1 LFALEQESRLSAM
14 LNESSLPSLLA
25 RRAPCLG
32 LSLALAF
39 TAAFTTA
46 SAPAFAKEKPA
57 AAKDASKNKNAK
69 EQPAEE
75 AAAPDEATDKKADS
89 TDKKGKK
96 NGKAEK
102 SDKSGAAGKPEQ
114 LATFGDWGAYLAQ
127 AGKDKTC
134 YALGQP
140 KSREPKA
147 KLKDTSAYIFISSRP
162 GEGVRNEVAINLGY
176 PTKDGSSAS
185 AAIDGDD
192 WDLITKGTNAWV
204 KDQSKEKEFVG
215 ALRGGSKLVVKAA
228 SGKGTSTTDT
238 YQLKGLSDALARV
251 AQECK

>member
-1 LFALEQESRLSAM
+1 M
-14 LNESSLPSLLA
+14 LNESSLPSSFA
-25 RRAPCLG
+25 RRAAALLG
-32 LSLALAF
+32 LPLAVALAV
-39 TAAFTTA
+39 ALAG
-46 SAPAFAKEKPA
+46 APAPVFAKDKASSSKKEAKEKPA
-57 AAKDASKNKNAK
+57 AED
-69 EQPAEE
+69 
-75 AAAPDEATDKKADS
+75 AAAPDES
-89 TDKKGKK
+89 GDKKGKK
-96 NGKAEK
+96 NGK
-102 SDKSGAAGKPEQ
+102 SDKADKGDSKGGSGKPEQ

-162 GEGVRNEVAINLGY
+162 GENVRNEVAINLGY
-176 PTKDGSSAS
+176 GTKDGSAAS
-185 AAIDGDD
+185 ADIDGDG
-192 WDLITKGTNAWV
+192 WELITKGTNAWV

-228 SGKGTSTTDT
+228 SSKGTTTTDT
-238 YQLKGLSDALARV
+238 YTLKGLSDALARV